1 MPKEYLFEGTTLP
14 IAYHKSLLALQ
25 SAPITPCP
33 DWNTN
38 QKEISCTMVVPNP
51 FTENMISKLSY
62 ADPESLEQYVQEM
75 LDGILD
81 FEVAQGKWEYTYH
94 QRYAYQYQFIIDEL
108 KRNPDSRRAAIAIRN
123 DEDIGSDDP
132 ACLQHLQFFIRNGK
146 LDMIVLF
153 RSNDACKA
161 AFMNAFALIMLQKRI
176 ADELGVPVGQY
187 THRANSYHC
196 YERDFEMLD
205 GYCSRILQSTAEDGY
220 FINDERVTY
229 SYEDDWKDQ
238 MEDAKAD
245 IAAKVDDLKRK
256 SGIDP
261 EDNEEIG
268 RWINQSILN
277 GKVNLI
283 CCSKCGGIVPA
294 KLKIS
299 VCPHCSSPMKL

>member
-1 MPKEYLFEGTTLP
+1 MPKEYLFEATTLP
-14 IAYHKSLLALQ
+14 MAYHKSLLALR

-38 QKEISCTMVVPNP
+38 QKEISCTMVIPNP

-62 ADPESLEQYVQEM
+62 ADPASLEQYVQEM

-123 DEDIGSDDP
+123 DSDIGSDDP
-132 ACLQHLQFFIRNGK
+132 ACLQHLQFFIRNGR
-146 LDMIVLF
+146 LDLVVLF

-161 AFMNAFALIMLQKRI
+161 AFMNAFALIMLQKRV
-176 ADELGVPVGQY
+176 ADELGVKVGQY

-205 GYCSRILQSTAEDGY
+205 GYCSRIEKSIAEDGY
-220 FINDERVTY
+220 YCNDERVTY
-229 SYEDDWKDQ
+229 SYEDDWKEQ
-238 MEDAKAD
+238 MEDARPE
-245 IAAKVDDLKRK
+245 IAEKVASLKK
-256 SGIDP
+256 EAGIDP
-261 EDNEEIG
+261 DTTFEPGE
-268 RWINQSILN
+268 WIDQNIL
-277 GKVNLI
+277 GMFTVS
-283 CCSKCGGIVPA
+283 CCSKCGNVVPTKY
-294 KLKIS
+294 KLSI
-299 VCPHCSSPMKL
+299 CPSCASPMKK